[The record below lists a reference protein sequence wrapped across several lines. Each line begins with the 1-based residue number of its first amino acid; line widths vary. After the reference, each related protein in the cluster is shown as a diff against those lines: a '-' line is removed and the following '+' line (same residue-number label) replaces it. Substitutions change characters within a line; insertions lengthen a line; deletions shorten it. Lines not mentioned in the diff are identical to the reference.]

1 MAPGRLAAARVA
13 PRAVLERGDVG
24 VDVIAPREPGND
36 AGASAGQL
44 AGRVLAARRR
54 LAAHSGGP
62 GGQAIDGEGIQLSV
76 DLDLLLM
83 GAGIRPEEAD
93 GMTDDEIRAL
103 LDPDGHTPGHTP
115 SGCGG

>member
-1 MAPGRLAAARVA
+1 M
-13 PRAVLERGDVG
+13 
-24 VDVIAPREPGND
+24 IAPREPGND
-36 AGASAGQL
+36 ADASAGQL

-54 LAAHSGGP
+54 LAANSGGP

-103 LDPDGHTPGHTP
+103 LCPDGHPPGRSP
-115 SGCGG
+115 ASPGCDDLTGPRAA